1 MKLDKNVNDQDILE
15 KATISDDIFAGK
27 EKRCINLIIDTIMY
41 YLIATLIMLIINILG
56 EDIKENYFYTYLIMY
71 GSHFTYYSLLEHFAG
86 GKTVGK
92 FITKTRVLTET
103 RELPSLQTSMI
114 RSFCRFIPF
123 EAFSNLGKPP
133 RGWHDSF
140 SKTYVIND

>member
-1 MKLDKNVNDQDILE
+1 MKLDKNANDQEKLE
-15 KATISDDIFAGK
+15 KANISNDMFAGR
-27 EKRCINLIIDTIMY
+27 EKRFINLIIDTIMY
-41 YLIATLIMLIINILG
+41 YLIATLIMLIINVLG
-56 EDIKENYFYTYLIMY
+56 EDMKENTFYTYLIMY
-71 GSHFTYYSLLEHFAG
+71 GSHFTYYSLLEHFAR

-92 FITKTRVLTET
+92 FITKTRVLTKT
-103 RELPSLQTSMI
+103 RELPSLHTTML